1 MHWRECSSDQE
12 RKKLSK
18 LCHYLRHID
27 LKAVYEQL
35 PDYTPF
41 WSGETPLA
49 NIQPQFRDTLAEWFD
64 GIAEAVFDDLFG
76 QPWEEFR
83 PIDVAI
89 EVGDFIERSLD
100 ELEINYALE
109 TGSFKEGQ
117 FEEEED
123 TCDKF
128 LPRTGESTREV
139 LDTFSV
145 MVLTKSYD
153 NADYWQLSGLL
164 IYQYDYLCWL
174 HKEESFNEAF
184 EMCEYIARTRC
195 KIQNIIS
202 VGFDKKYSSTAASQR
217 AKKAATQR
225 HAPSNEIK
233 AQLLA
238 EWDKDSGEYKSR
250 ADFCRVVGRISGIK
264 ERTLGEWIAKHE
276 KSK

>member
-1 MHWRECSSDQE
+1 M
-12 RKKLSK
+12 SK
-18 LCHYLRHID
+18 ICHYLRHID

-35 PDYTPF
+35 QDYTPSWDF
-41 WSGETPLA
+41 ESPLA
-49 NIQPQFRDTLAEWFD
+49 NIQLLFRDNLAEYFD

-76 QPWEEFR
+76 KGWEEFR
-83 PIDVAI
+83 PVDVAI
-89 EVGDFIERSLD
+89 EVGDFIENSLD
-100 ELEINYALE
+100 ELATKYAFE
-109 TGSFKEGQ
+109 AGRFKEDPD
-117 FEEEED
+117 ED
-123 TCDKF
+123 TDADADADAGF
-128 LPRTGESTREV
+128 LPRPDESVREA
-139 LDTFSV
+139 LDTFWN
-145 MVLTKSYD
+145 MTLTKTYD
-153 NADYWQLSGLL
+153 SADYWQLSGLL

-174 HKEESFNEAF
+174 YEKGAFSEAF
-184 EMCEYIARTRC
+184 EMFEFIARTRC

-202 VGFDKKYSSTAASQR
+202 VGFDKKYSSAAASQR

-233 AQLLA
+233 AKLLA